1 MTEQHIRSITTLT
14 EDSSSYISPSY
25 SSSIIMQCEKLLSL
39 VLNKTTTLV
48 NEQQILPIYIRQLLA
63 KQNLTFRLP
72 KTIPEC
78 AIELTRLANSTYE
91 LNTTIKTNQQNYI
104 IQEHSRSLIIFIIL
118 ITCVSLISIIGN
130 LCLAKVLYSKRY
142 RLLQTDRIVL
152 CLAISELCLVL
163 IDTPTEIYRLLSSSF
178 TQEWLCCFHT
188 FFEALFSSCIIFYHL
203 LGAFDRFVYI
213 HGHTSSTS
221 SSWTK
226 WCRHISTKS
235 GSIILLILPII
246 CSLPIAIC
254 NTLHAHILNTSLTNK
269 ICIIQYTHGILIGI
283 LISFYILPLLFTFFL
298 HGKLIYF
305 IRTRHNQYYLT
316 KTSYLLPMKRNN
328 ITETRLKRYINED
341 NIKFHHEFHLQPTNS
356 FNKRFITIN
365 TETIGGI
372 TTTTTMAAAVQLARL
387 NQNIHNS
394 INSSQSSRSST
405 AISSTLI
412 TPPIVLYKINSQAN
426 ANANRTVLLLVLLLS
441 FYVFCWAPYSIY
453 TWYHA
458 YKLTQSSTLNININN
473 LTSSF
478 DFNQT
483 LSTYNFNSNLR
494 RIIFINYSLYLL
506 SMISMCFS
514 FIFYFLLNKQARRE
528 FSRLIRCMCPWI
540 IHIPNEE
547 QRQQFLRQ
555 EQNRTRQLKYHKRIQ
570 NQYPYKTE
578 RIKISQP
585 SLNNERYNHGNRV
598 NSPQNVPLKRTK
610 LNYGCQIQ
618 CCP

>member
-1 MTEQHIRSITTLT
+1 MTEHLRYLTTNT
-14 EDSSSYISPSY
+14 EDSSYLFSSY
-25 SSSIIMQCEKLLSL
+25 SPSIIMQCEKLLSL
-39 VLNKTTTLV
+39 VLNKTTNL
-48 NEQQILPIYIRQLLA
+48 NEKQILPIYFRQLLA

-78 AIELTRLANSTYE
+78 TMELTRLANSTHE
-91 LNTTIKTNQQNYI
+91 INTTIKTNRQNYI

-118 ITCVSLISIIGN
+118 IAFVSLISVIGN

-142 RLLQTDRIVL
+142 RLIQTDRIVL

-163 IDTPTEIYRLLSSSF
+163 IDTPTEIYRFLSFSF
-178 TQEWLCCFHT
+178 TQEWLCRFHT

-213 HGHTSSTS
+213 HGHTSSVS

-226 WCRHISTKS
+226 YCRRVSTTS

-254 NTLHAHILNTSLTNK
+254 NFLHAHIIHISLKNK
-269 ICIIQYTHGILIGI
+269 ICMVQYTHGILITI
-283 LISFYILPLLFTFFL
+283 LVSFYILPLVFSFFL

-316 KTSYLLPMKRNN
+316 KTAYLLPMKYNYKN
-328 ITETRLKRYINED
+328 EKRLKQHSNND
-341 NIKFHHEFHLQPTNS
+341 NIKYHHDLNLPPTSS
-356 FNKRFITIN
+356 FNRRFITIN
-365 TETIGGI
+365 TDTISPL
-372 TTTTTMAAAVQLARL
+372 TTTTGTIAAAQLARL
-387 NQNIHNS
+387 NQNNS
-394 INSSQSSRSST
+394 SNSSQSSRSSSAT
-405 AISSTLI
+405 AACSTTI

-453 TWYHA
+453 TWHHA
-458 YKLTQSSTLNININN
+458 YKLTQSSTLNSKINNQTSITLFNINQTITNN
-473 LTSSF
+473 LNA
-478 DFNQT
+478 D
-483 LSTYNFNSNLR
+483 LR
-494 RIIFINYSLYLL
+494 RIIFINYALYLL

-528 FSRLIRCMCPWI
+528 FSRFIRCICPWI
-540 IHIPNEE
+540 IHIPNKQ

-555 EQNRTRQLKYHKRIQ
+555 EQNRSKQLQYRKRNQ
-570 NQYPYKTE
+570 NNYPNKTE
-578 RIKISQP
+578 RMKISQP
-585 SLNNERYNHGNRV
+585 SLINNRYNHIKHV
-598 NSPQNVPLKRTK
+598 NSPRNITSKRTV

>member
-1 MTEQHIRSITTLT
+1 MTEHIRHLTTLT
-14 EDSSSYISPSY
+14 ENSSSFSSYSYPSY

-39 VLNKTTTLV
+39 VLNKTTIL

-78 AIELTRLANSTYE
+78 AIELTRLVNSTYE
-91 LNTTIKTNQQNYI
+91 LNTTIKTNKQNYT
-104 IQEHSRSLIIFIIL
+104 IQEHSHSLIIFIIL
-118 ITCVSLISIIGN
+118 ITFVSLISVIRN

-142 RLLQTDRIVL
+142 RLIQTDRIVL

-163 IDTPTEIYRLLSSSF
+163 IDTPTEIYRFLSSSF

-188 FFEALFSSCIIFYHL
+188 FFEALFSSC
-203 LGAFDRFVYI
+203 AFDRFVYI
-213 HGHTSSTS
+213 HGHTSSS

-226 WCRHISTKS
+226 WCRRISTKS

-254 NTLHAHILNTSLTNK
+254 NSLHAHVLHTSLTNK
-269 ICIIQYTHGILIGI
+269 ICIVQYTHGILIAL
-283 LISFYILPLLFTFFL
+283 LISFYLLPLVFSFFL

-316 KTSYLLPMKRNN
+316 KTAYLLPMKRNN
-328 ITETRLKRYINED
+328 TIETRLKQRSNED
-341 NIKFHHEFHLQPTNS
+341 NINYNPDFLLRPTNS
-356 FNKRFITIN
+356 YNRRLVTIN
-365 TETIGGI
+365 TETMGPI
-372 TTTTTMAAAVQLARL
+372 TTTTTAIAAAQLARL
-387 NQNIHNS
+387 NQNINNS
-394 INSSQSSRSST
+394 SNSSQSSRSSAAT
-405 AISSTLI
+405 GSTTI

-453 TWYHA
+453 TWHHA
-458 YKLTQSSTLNININN
+458 YKLTQSSTLNSKENN
-473 LTSSF
+473 LTLSF

-483 LSTYNFNSNLR
+483 ISTLLTNNLNSDLR

-528 FSRLIRCMCPWI
+528 FAHFMRCFCPWI
-540 IHIPNEE
+540 IHIPNKE

-555 EQNRTRQLKYHKRIQ
+555 EQTRSRQLKYRKRIQ

-585 SLNNERYNHGNRV
+585 SLINDRYNHIKRV
-598 NSPQNVPLKRTK
+598 NSPQNVTPKRTV